1 MPRYAALIRGVS
13 PMNCSMPK
21 LKKAFEA
28 SGFGDV
34 RTVLAS
40 GNVVFDARS
49 KSEATL
55 EQAIEAL
62 MKKHFGRPFA
72 CIVRSVDALRE
83 LIATDPYAK
92 FPIPREAKRVVTFL
106 REKPARKLALPL
118 ELQGATILAVRG
130 REAFTAYVQSPK
142 GAVFMVLLE
151 KTFGKD
157 QTTRTWGTVEK
168 LAR

>member
-1 MPRYAALIRGVS
+1 MTRYAALIRGVS

-21 LKKAFEA
+21 LKKAFESA
-28 SGFGDV
+28 GFGDV

-49 KSEATL
+49 KSEASL
-55 EQAIEAL
+55 EQGIEAL
-62 MKKHFGRPFA
+62 MKQHFGRPFA
-72 CIVRSVDALRE
+72 CIVRSVDTLRALV
-83 LIATDPYAK
+83 ASDPYAP
-92 FPIPREAKRVVTFL
+92 FPVPRDAKRVVTFL
-106 REKPARKLALPL
+106 RERPARKLALPI
-118 ELQGATILAVRG
+118 ELDGARIVAMHG